1 VREPCRAGVLL
12 APARSLLTVARI
24 PRPRPSPR
32 RVTNGCIMETN
43 KGNILKPILWLEK
56 ISKQ

>member
-1 VREPCRAGVLL
+1 MIL

-24 PRPRPSPR
+24 PLPRPSPR

>member
-1 VREPCRAGVLL
+1 MQIAPCFCRPAHAACA
-12 APARSLLTVARI
+12 APAFLPPFPLPFAL
-24 PRPRPSPR
+24 R

-56 ISKQ
+56 ISK